1 MHALSYWPKAEADAA
16 IQSAFEK
23 NGPSDVIADRIAGE
37 PNLSQEQA
45 DLFVESAIEF
55 LKSDSPIRLRG
66 SLVAIKNVALRDK
79 APASPSLR
87 VRVANALLDAAEH
100 FVSTADPQTV
110 VDYAGAL
117 GLIKDSRGQEMLWDF
132 VHRHIAVGQSLAAI
146 TWQRNPEDLARL
158 GALLADPPSGTKEED
173 LRVLPNTLRANYG
186 AQATPYLEEALQ
198 GSAPEGVKSDC
209 ARELILLGRPAG
221 FIFARSAIQQHNSY
235 GRSLLQ
241 FLKEQFSE
249 LRDADEKTVLEFLQK
264 RSE

>member
-1 MHALSYWPKAEADAA
+1 MHALSYWPKSEADAA

-23 NGPSDVIADRIAGE
+23 NGPSDVITDRIAGE
-37 PNLSQEQA
+37 PKLLQEQA
-45 DLFVESAIEF
+45 DSFVENAIAF
-55 LKSDSPIRLRG
+55 LKSDSPVSLRG
-66 SLVAIKNVALRDK
+66 SLVAIRNLALRDK
-79 APASPSLR
+79 APASALLR
-87 VRVANALLDAAEH
+87 ERTATALLDAAEH

-110 VDYAGAL
+110 IDYAGAI
-117 GLIKDSRGQEMLWDF
+117 GLIKTSRAQQMLWDF
-132 VHRHIAVGQSLAAI
+132 VHRHIAVAQSLAAI

-186 AQATPYLEEALQ
+186 AQATPYLEGSLQ

-235 GRSLLQ
+235 GRSLLE
-241 FLKEQFSE
+241 FLKEQFRE
-249 LRDADEKTVLEFLQK
+249 LREADEKTVLEFLQK